1 MLYLRMFVNMA
12 LGFYTSR
19 IVLEALGVN
28 DYGIFN
34 LVGGVIVLANMLNTS
49 FTASTSRF
57 ITYSLGLNDLDKCR
71 EAFTASFRIHVFLT
85 VFFLII
91 AETVGLWF
99 VNTQL
104 NIAPDRMVAANWVYQ
119 AAVISTGLSI
129 TQAPFTALLTSHER
143 FDIFAYAEIASS
155 VLKLGIAFLILSISS
170 DRLIF
175 YSICYAILSI
185 GIMTFYRQYC
195 HKNFNRIVK
204 RIAVS
209 RSLFK
214 EMLSFSGWNMLYS
227 GSNLVSTQSRA
238 ILLNWF
244 FGTALNAAAGVAS
257 QVQGALYG
265 LIGNFS
271 KAFEPQITKC
281 YAAKDYNR
289 VNSLINLG
297 TKVSAICTLIFTLP
311 LVFKSGYLI
320 RLWLVDV
327 PEGAVVITQILL
339 CCNFFNSFNPFVF
352 YGLYATGRIR
362 VSNILISAVNLA
374 LPVALYFILR
384 LTHSYVIMFIASSA
398 SIFLTQAIYVVFLK
412 QGMTSF
418 AVRRYIFGTVIRLYL
433 ISAIC
438 TVVCIIFNKINIPEI
453 ASLIVIFAINIVI
466 AVLFTYYIALSSK
479 ERHVIL
485 NFLYSFIKH
494 R

>member
-1 MLYLRMFVNMA
+1 MA

-170 DRLIF
+170 HRLIF

-209 RSLFK
+209 RNLFK

-398 SIFLTQAIYVVFLK
+398 SIFLTQAIYVIYLK
-412 QGMTSF
+412 FGMKEF
-418 AVRRYIFGTVIRLYL
+418 NVRQYLFGTVSRLYIMAFL
-433 ISAIC
+433 ITCVMLLIN
-438 TVVCIIFNKINIPEI
+438 VVRLPEF
-453 ASLIVIFAINIVI
+453 ASLITLL
-466 AVLFTYYIALSSK
+466 VLCGLLTVALSYTIVLQRN
-479 ERHVIL
+479 ERTQM
-485 NFLYSFIKH
+485 IKIIRNSLH
-494 R
+494 RFH